1 MAGPSGAR
9 PAGAAGAV
17 VPVHPESVPDD
28 PRTLRWVFP
37 AGTLGFVGMPAE
49 VPTLLRHL
57 LDDGTVEVLT
67 VEPAAVRIT
76 LGAGQEWREQ
86 GARVRDALQAA
97 LAAPEQWQAQPTAA
111 PGDDVLRAAVH
122 QVLDGEVG
130 DYIRSHGGQVTL
142 LSAHESEVEV
152 QLSGACR
159 HCPASDITLTERL
172 EGGVRALYPGL
183 RRLTARDEPVPGAG
197 RRMLRLIPTRGR

>member
-1 MAGPSGAR
+1 MP
-9 PAGAAGAV
+9 V
-17 VPVHPESVPDD
+17 VPLHPESVPDD

-49 VPTLLRHL
+49 VPAPLRILFDDATLEGLA
-57 LDDGTVEVLT
+57 

-76 LGAGQEWREQ
+76 LAAGREWREQ
-86 GARVRDALQAA
+86 GARVRGALQAA
-97 LAAPEQWQAQPTAA
+97 LAVPEQWRPPRVDATDALAA

-130 DYIRSHGGQVTL
+130 AYIRSHGGQVTL
-142 LSAHESEVEV
+142 LSAHESEVVV

-159 HCPASDITLTERL
+159 HCPASDVTLTERL
-172 EGGVRALYPGL
+172 ECGVRALYPGL
-183 RRLTARDEPVPGAG
+183 RRLTAHDEPVPGAG